1 MKYLILVF
9 ILQITQFAFS
19 QEKELAGFDP
29 KTDIISDKYEAGA
42 FLIYDCE
49 EKHWVCVLKDFYDA
63 CSENRK
69 MDLVTGI
76 SPLHTCAPI
85 GEFPT
90 KKSCFQR
97 QLFLTGH
104 NHGAQFCVKEKWKN
118 KAIDF

>member
-1 MKYLILVF
+1 MAFIILTMQHV
-9 ILQITQFAFS
+9 FS

-49 EKHWVCVLKDFYDA
+49 DKHWVCVGKTFFDE
-63 CSENRK
+63 CIENRK
-69 MDLVTGI
+69 LDLETGA
-76 SPLHTCAPI
+76 SPLYRCAPV

-97 QLFLTGH
+97 QLFLTSNH
-104 NHGAQFCVKEKWKN
+104 HGAQFCVKEKWKN